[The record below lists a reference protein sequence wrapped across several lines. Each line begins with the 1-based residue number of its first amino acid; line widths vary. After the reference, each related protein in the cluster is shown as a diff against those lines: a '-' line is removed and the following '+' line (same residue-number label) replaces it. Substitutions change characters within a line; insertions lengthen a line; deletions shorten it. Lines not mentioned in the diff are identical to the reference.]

1 MKTAIVTGGARGI
14 GLGIAKALEKEGY
27 RLALIGR
34 SAPEKVA
41 DVMAER
47 TDARY
52 YSMDVA
58 DLDSHQA
65 VIDAILVDFG
75 RIDLLVNNA
84 GIAPRVRADL
94 MEMTPASYDEVMAVN
109 LRGPLFFTQKV
120 ARHMLE
126 QKSRNENGYQPRII
140 TMTSMSAYT
149 ASVNRGEYCISKA
162 GLSMA
167 STLFAARLCPE
178 GIAVFE
184 VRPGIIATDMTRG
197 VTAKYDELINQGLT
211 PLPRWGQ
218 PEDMGDVVA
227 VLASGKMDFAA
238 GQVIDADGGFHIRR
252 L

>member
-1 MKTAIVTGGARGI
+1 MKTAVITGGARGI
-14 GLGIAKALEKEGY
+14 GLGITMALEAEGY

-34 SAPEKVA
+34 SAHEKVA
-41 DVMAER
+41 DVMAAR

-52 YSMDVA
+52 YSMDIA
-58 DLDSHQA
+58 ALDSHQA
-65 VIDAILVDFG
+65 VIVAIIADFG

-84 GIAPRVRADL
+84 GIAPQHRADL
-94 MEMTPASYDEVMAVN
+94 LEMTPESYDEVMGVN
-109 LRGPLFFTQKV
+109 LRGPLFFTQRV
-120 ARHMLE
+120 ARHMLD
-126 QKSRNENGYQPRII
+126 QKARHGEAYRPRII

-149 ASVNRGEYCISKA
+149 ASINRGEYCISKA

-167 STLFAARLCPE
+167 STLFAARLCGE
-178 GIAVFE
+178 AVAVFE

-197 VTAKYDELINQGLT
+197 VTAKYDELIGQGLT

-227 VLASGKMDFAA
+227 ALASGKMDFAA